1 MNYSIHPL
9 ATHTQLEAQL
19 SDAFREDEDE
29 EAGFVSLSVNSTN
42 SDSDSDTEDHK
53 KSGRIMSPSTPFIR
67 DQLNPLTS
75 IEASM
80 ISVDLVASNIM
91 TSSVVDVEV
100 NNNINVLF
108 VN

>member
-1 MNYSIHPL
+1 MHFVKMK
-9 ATHTQLEAQL
+9 TRRRGL
-19 SDAFREDEDE
+19 SK
-29 EAGFVSLSVNSTN
+29 NSTN

-53 KSGRIMSPSTPFIR
+53 KSGRIMSPSTPPIR